1 MIRGLYERAEG
12 AQLFRIMYMQL
23 GYSQTLH
30 AFAFLRY
37 LYWVNRGQ
45 RGMRT
50 IETAELDGSDRKML
64 AVINMEEP
72 VGLTFDHVTG
82 RLYWTSKYK
91 EVQ

>member
-1 MIRGLYERAEG
+1 
-12 AQLFRIMYMQL
+12 
-23 GYSQTLH
+23 
-30 AFAFLRY
+30 
-37 LYWVNRGQ
+37 
-45 RGMRT
+45 MRT
-50 IETAELDGSDRKML
+50 IETAGIDGSDRKML